1 MHTPILFFLRH
12 RWFVVLAVLAFS
24 VAGLLA
30 WFRLPIDAFPDVTNV
45 QVMVLTEAPGQTP
58 GDVEQQVTFPLEQA
72 LQGLPRVTQVRSLS
86 KAGLAQVIVVFE
98 DGTDIYFARQL
109 VFERLQAARAG
120 LPEWAEPE
128 MGPVSTGLGEVFQWT
143 LESPTRPLMELR
155 TLQDWVVA
163 PQLRALQGVTEVNT
177 FGGFL
182 KQYQILVDPDLLRK
196 YRVTLGEVGEAV
208 ARNNANA
215 GGGYL
220 VRGWEQSYVRSA
232 GLAAGTQDL
241 EGIVLKAVDGV
252 PVRLGQ
258 VAEVVIGHASRQG
271 AVTRDGRGEAVAGM
285 AIMLK
290 GANARTVVDRIRAA
304 LPAVAASLPDDVR
317 LNVFYDRIT
326 LIRACI
332 RTVGDALLQGGLL
345 VVFVLF
351 LLLGNARAALI
362 TAVALPVS
370 ALLTFL
376 AMGAAGLPA
385 NLMSLGGLAVA
396 VGMLGDASIVVTEN
410 VARHMAERR
419 DGASPLSLTAA
430 AVAEVAR
437 PILFAG
443 LTVIVVFL
451 PILTLQGM
459 EGRMFRPLA
468 VTVCIALGASLLA
481 AFSLIP
487 ALSSVFLRP
496 NAGASEPRL
505 TGWLKRG
512 YRPALDAALRRPV
525 VTLAVSGL
533 LFAAAAALAPRVGT
547 EFLPA
552 LDEGAIAINVV
563 RLPTAALDGSVEVGS
578 LIERRFLEAF
588 PEIESIV
595 TKTGRAEISE
605 DPMGP
610 EQNDIIIALED
621 PRSWTPGRTKA
632 DLVAAMQVEL
642 AKVPGIRPS
651 FSQPIALR
659 VNELISGI
667 KSDIAVKLF
676 GPDLEK
682 LLAEGNRIAVA
693 MRGIEGAEDVKVEQV
708 SGFRQVEVIPDR
720 AELARRGLNA
730 GDVNDLV
737 GMAVGG
743 RTVTRIAEG
752 QRRFDAVVRFA
763 ADRRG
768 DIEALRRLPLPA
780 ADGSV
785 VPLGEVARIV
795 ETEAPA
801 QIGREDGMRRIVV
814 ECNVRGRDSGGFA
827 AEVEKTIAPIVDGL
841 PDGYWARLGGQF
853 ENQRAAMRRLSFV
866 VPVAIGLIL
875 VMLLAAL
882 DTVRHALLVLSVLPF
897 ALVGGVL
904 TLVATGIDLSVPAAI
919 GFIALFG
926 IAVGNGVVLVTFMNQ
941 LRAGGV
947 PLADAVRQACDLR
960 FRPLLMTA
968 LTTLLGLVPLVL
980 ATGAGAEVQRPLA
993 VVVIGGLTTSTL
1005 LTLIV
1010 LPALYLAVET
1020 RVATRRSRDGTN
1032 T

>member
-1 MHTPILFFLRH
+1 MHTPIAFFLRH
-12 RWFVVLAVLAFS
+12 RWFVVLAILALC
-24 VAGLLA
+24 AGGLFA

-58 GDVEQQVTFPLEQA
+58 VDVEQQVTFPLELS

-86 KAGLAQVIVVFE
+86 KAGLSQVIVVFE

-109 VFERLQAARAG
+109 VFERLQAARDD

-143 LESPTRPLMELR
+143 LESPTRSLMDLR

-163 PQLRALQGVTEVNT
+163 PQLRALPGVTEVNT

-182 KQYQILVDPDLLRK
+182 KQYQILVDPDLLRQ
-196 YRVTLGEVGEAV
+196 YGVTLCEVEEAV
-208 ARNNANA
+208 ERNNANA

-232 GLAAGTQDL
+232 GQATGTNDL
-241 EGIVLKAVDGV
+241 ETIVLKAVDGV

-258 VAEVVIGHASRQG
+258 VASVGIGHAARQG
-271 AVTRDGRGEAVAGM
+271 AVTRDGHGEAVAGM
-285 AIMLK
+285 AIALK

-332 RTVGDALLQGGLL
+332 RTVGDALLQGGAL
-345 VVFVLF
+345 VIVILF

-370 ALLTFL
+370 ALITFL
-376 AMGAAGLPA
+376 AMGAAGMAA
-385 NLMSLGGLAVA
+385 NLMSLGGLAIA

-419 DGASPLSLTAA
+419 GDGFDPMAVTSG

-468 VTVCIALGASLLA
+468 ATVCIALAASLLA
-481 AFSLIP
+481 AFTLIP
-487 ALSSVFLRP
+487 ALSSSFLRP
-496 NAGASEPRL
+496 QATAREPRV
-505 TGWLKRG
+505 TGWLKRI
-512 YRPALDAALRRPV
+512 YRPALDSALRRPR
-525 VTLAVSGL
+525 VTLAASGL
-533 LFAAAAALAPRVGT
+533 LFVAAAVLAPRVGT
-547 EFLPA
+547 EFLPP

-563 RLPTAALDGSVEVGS
+563 RLPTASLDGSVEVGS
-578 LIERRFLEAF
+578 LVERRFLEAF

-610 EQNDIIIALED
+610 EQSDVVIALKP
-621 PRSWTPGRTKA
+621 PRTWTPGRTKA
-632 DLVAAMQVEL
+632 SLIAAMQEEL
-642 AKVPGIRPS
+642 ARIPGIRPS

-667 KSDIAVKLF
+667 KSDVAVKLF
-676 GPDLEK
+676 GPDLEV
-682 LLAEGNRIAVA
+682 LHETANRVAASMREVPGAV
-693 MRGIEGAEDVKVEQV
+693 DVKVEQV
-708 SGFRQVEVIPDR
+708 SGFGQIEIVPDR

-737 GMAVGG
+737 ETALGG

-768 DIEALRRLPLPA
+768 DAAALRRLPLPSP
-780 ADGSV
+780 DGSV
-785 VPLGEVARIV
+785 VPLGEVASIM

-801 QIGREDGMRRIVV
+801 QIGREDGMRRVVV

-827 AEVEKTIAPIVDGL
+827 AEVERTIAPVVGGL
-841 PDGYWARLGGQF
+841 PDGYWSRLGGQF
-853 ENQRAAMRRLSFV
+853 ENQRAAMRRLSIV
-866 VPVAIGLIL
+866 VPVALGLIFI
-875 VMLLAAL
+875 MLCAAL
-882 DTVRHALLVLSVLPF
+882 GTVRHAMLVLAVLPF

-904 TLVATGIDLSVPAAI
+904 TLVATDIDLSVPAAI

-941 LRAGGV
+941 LRAAGV

-993 VVVIGGLTTSTL
+993 AVVIGGLATSTL
-1005 LTLIV
+1005 LTLVV
-1010 LPALYLAVET
+1010 LPVLYLAVEG
-1020 RVATRRSRDGTN
+1020 RAEARRASGPA
-1032 T
+1032 

>member
-1 MHTPILFFLRH
+1 MHTPIPFFLRH
-12 RWFVVLAVLAFS
+12 RWFVVLAVLALC
-24 VAGLLA
+24 AGGLLA

-58 GDVEQQVTFPLEQA
+58 VDVEQQVTFPLELS
-72 LQGLPRVTQVRSLS
+72 LQGLPGVTQVRSLS
-86 KAGLAQVIVVFE
+86 KAGLSQVIVVFE
-98 DGTDIYFARQL
+98 DGTDIYFARQV
-109 VFERLQAARAG
+109 VFERLQAARAD
-120 LPEWAEPE
+120 LPAWAEPE

-143 LESPTRPLMELR
+143 LESPTRTLMDLR

-163 PQLRALQGVTEVNT
+163 PQLRALPGVTEVNT

-182 KQYQILVDPDLLRK
+182 KQYQVLVDPDLLLK
-196 YRVTLGEVGEAV
+196 YGVALREVEEAV
-208 ARNNANA
+208 ARNNASA

-220 VRGWEQSYVRSA
+220 VQGWEQAYVRSA
-232 GLAAGTQDL
+232 GQAAGTNDL
-241 EGIVLKAVDGV
+241 EAIVLKAVDGV

-258 VAEVVIGHASRQG
+258 VATVAIGHAARQG

-332 RTVGDALLQGGLL
+332 RTVGDALLQGGFL
-345 VVFVLF
+345 VIVVLF

-362 TAVALPVS
+362 TAAALPVS

-376 AMGAAGLPA
+376 AMGAAGLAA
-385 NLMSLGGLAVA
+385 NLMSLGGLAIA

-410 VARHMAERR
+410 VARHMSKRHGSTGAE
-419 DGASPLSLTAA
+419 LTAA

-468 VTVCIALGASLLA
+468 VTVCIALAASLFA
-481 AFSLIP
+481 AFTLIP
-487 ALSSVFLRP
+487 ALASGFLRP
-496 NAGASEPRL
+496 RAETREPRL
-505 TGWLKRG
+505 TGALKRL
-512 YRPALDAALRRPV
+512 YRPVLDRALRRPG
-525 VTLAVSGL
+525 VTLTASAL
-533 LFAAAAALAPRVGT
+533 LIAAAAALAPRVGT

-552 LDEGAIAINVV
+552 LDEGAIAINIV
-563 RLPTAALDGSVEVGS
+563 RLPTAALDGSVEVGT
-578 LIERRFLEAF
+578 LIERRFLDAF

-610 EQNDIIIALED
+610 EQNDVIIALKP
-621 PRSWTPGRTKA
+621 PRTWTPGRTKA
-632 DLVAAMQVEL
+632 DLVAAMQEEL
-642 AKVPGIRPS
+642 AKIPGIRPS

-667 KSDIAVKLF
+667 KSDVAVKLF
-676 GPDLEK
+676 GPDLET
-682 LLAEGNRIAVA
+682 LRDEANRIAVA
-693 MRGIEGAEDVKVEQV
+693 IREIEGAEDVKVEQV
-708 SGFRQVEVIPDR
+708 SGFRQVEIVPDR

-730 GDVNDLV
+730 GDVNEMV
-737 GMAVGG
+737 ETAVGG
-743 RTVTRIAEG
+743 RAVTRIAEG
-752 QRRFDAVVRFA
+752 QRRFDAVVRFV

-768 DIEALRRLPLPA
+768 DLDALRRLPLPA
-780 ADGSV
+780 PDGSA

-814 ECNVRGRDSGGFA
+814 ECNVRGRDPGGFA
-827 AEVEKTIAPIVDGL
+827 ADVERTIAPFVDGL

-853 ENQRAAMRRLSFV
+853 ENQRAAMRRLSVV
-866 VPVAIGLIL
+866 VPVALGLIF

-882 DTVRHALLVLSVLPF
+882 GTVRHALLVFAVLPF

-904 TLVATGIDLSVPAAI
+904 TLVGADIDLSVPAAI

-941 LRAGGV
+941 LRASGV

-993 VVVIGGLTTSTL
+993 AVVIGGLATSTL
-1005 LTLIV
+1005 LTLVV

-1020 RVATRRSRDGTN
+1020 RVTARPRNG
-1032 T
+1032 

>member
-1 MHTPILFFLRH
+1 MHTPIPFFLRH
-12 RWFVVLAVLAFS
+12 RWFVVLAVLALC
-24 VAGLLA
+24 VGGLLA

-58 GDVEQQVTFPLEQA
+58 VDVEQQVTFPLELS
-72 LQGLPRVTQVRSLS
+72 LQGLPGVTQVRSLS
-86 KAGLAQVIVVFE
+86 KAGLSQVIVVFE
-98 DGTDIYFARQL
+98 DGTDIYFARQI
-109 VFERLQAARAG
+109 VFERLQAARAE
-120 LPEWAEPE
+120 LPAWAEPE

-143 LESPTRPLMELR
+143 LESPSRSLMDLR

-163 PQLRALQGVTEVNT
+163 PQLRALSGVTEVNT

-182 KQYQILVDPDLLRK
+182 KQYQVLVDPDLLLK
-196 YRVTLGEVGEAV
+196 YGVVLREVEEAV

-220 VRGWEQSYVRSA
+220 VQGWEQSYVRSA
-232 GLAAGTQDL
+232 GQAAGTNDL
-241 EGIVLKAVDGV
+241 EAIVLKAVDGV

-258 VAEVVIGHASRQG
+258 VATVAIGHAARQG

-317 LNVFYDRIT
+317 LDVFYDRIT

-332 RTVGDALLQGGLL
+332 RTVGDALLQGGFL
-345 VVFVLF
+345 VIAVLF

-376 AMGAAGLPA
+376 AMGAAGLAA
-385 NLMSLGGLAVA
+385 NLMSLGGLAIA

-410 VARHMAERR
+410 IARHMSQRQGTAGAEVT
-419 DGASPLSLTAA
+419 AS

-468 VTVCIALGASLLA
+468 VTVCLALAASLVA
-481 AFSLIP
+481 AFTLIP
-487 ALSSVFLRP
+487 ALASGFLR
-496 NAGASEPRL
+496 SRTETREPRL
-505 TGWLKRG
+505 TGALKRL
-512 YRPALDAALRRPV
+512 YRPVLDSALRRPG
-525 VTLAVSGL
+525 VTLAASAL
-533 LFAAAAALAPRVGT
+533 LIVVAAALSPRVGT
-547 EFLPA
+547 EFLPS
-552 LDEGAIAINVV
+552 LDEGAIAINIV
-563 RLPTAALDGSVEVGS
+563 RLPTAALDGSVEVGTV
-578 LIERRFLEAF
+578 IERRFLDAF

-610 EQNDIIIALED
+610 EQNDVIIALKP
-621 PRSWTPGRTKA
+621 PRTWTTGRTKA
-632 DLVAAMQVEL
+632 DLVAAMQEDL
-642 AKVPGIRPS
+642 AKIPGIRPS

-667 KSDIAVKLF
+667 KSDVAVKLF
-676 GPDLEK
+676 GPDLEA
-682 LLAEGNRIAVA
+682 LRSEANRIAA
-693 MRGIEGAEDVKVEQV
+693 LMRKIEGAEDVKVEQV
-708 SGFRQVEVIPDR
+708 SGFRQVEIVPDR
-720 AELARRGLNA
+720 PELARRGLNA

-737 GMAVGG
+737 ETALGG
-743 RTVTRIAEG
+743 RAVTRITEG
-752 QRRFDAVVRFA
+752 QRRFDAVVRFIPE
-763 ADRRG
+763 RRG
-768 DIEALRRLPLPA
+768 DLDALRRLPLPA
-780 ADGSV
+780 PDGSV
-785 VPLGEVARIV
+785 VPLGEVARIS

-814 ECNVRGRDSGGFA
+814 ECNVRGRDPGGFA
-827 AEVEKTIAPIVDGL
+827 AEVERTIAPVVDAL
-841 PDGYWARLGGQF
+841 PEGYWARLGGQF
-853 ENQRAAMRRLSFV
+853 ENQRAAMRRLSIV
-866 VPVAIGLIL
+866 VPVALGLIF
-875 VMLLAAL
+875 VMLMAAL
-882 DTVRHALLVLSVLPF
+882 GTVRHALLVFAVLPF

-904 TLVATGIDLSVPAAI
+904 TLVGADIDLSVPAAI

-941 LRAGGV
+941 LRAGGM
-947 PLADAVRQACDLR
+947 PLGEAVRQACDLR
-960 FRPLLMTA
+960 LRPLLMTA

-980 ATGAGAEVQRPLA
+980 ASGAGAEVQRPLA
-993 VVVIGGLTTSTL
+993 AVVIGGLATSTL
-1005 LTLIV
+1005 LTLVV
-1010 LPALYLAVET
+1010 LPALYLLVET
-1020 RVATRRSRDGTN
+1020 RVAARRQAAG
-1032 T
+1032 